1 MHAVHGVHD
10 KYEVFSHE
18 GLSPYYRQWLGQG
31 PWSVKSGGWVGSYII
46 PDIYTNIYIFHWYMG
61 YFNIWGVL
69 GNFQGVLT

>member
-46 PDIYTNIYIFHWYMG
+46 PDIYTNIYIFH
-61 YFNIWGVL
+61 
-69 GNFQGVLT
+69 